1 MAADSKA
8 VAEAYVKKTSAAVAA
23 AKKVDDAAA
32 AKLKQAASEAA
43 KTAAAKKAAADKA
56 AAAAAAAI
64 KAAQAS
70 TAAKAAKAAADALKK
85 AADAR
90 AAVLKQRTY
99 AVKAAIG
106 KEAEHYLVFHGGSG
120 SELHEIHETLT
131 YGVVKMNI
139 DTDTQYTY
147 TRPVVD
153 YFFKNYDK
161 VLKIDGEV
169 GSKKHYDPR
178 EWLKA
183 AEKGMTER
191 IAHACDD
198 LLSTGKSLL
207 Q

>member
-1 MAADSKA
+1 MVEIARALRPIGQFMYAATFGNVHGVYKPGNVKLRPTILKDGQA
-8 VAEAYVKKTSAAVAA
+8 AVKK
-23 AKKVDDAAA
+23 
-32 AKLKQAASEAA
+32 
-43 KTAAAKKAAADKA
+43 
-56 AAAAAAAI
+56 
-64 KAAQAS
+64 
-70 TAAKAAKAAADALKK
+70 ALG
-85 AADAR
+85 A
-90 AAVLKQRTY
+90 
-99 AVKAAIG
+99 
-106 KEAEHYLVFHGGSG
+106 EAEHFLVFHGGSG
-120 SELHEIHETLT
+120 SELHEIHETLA

-183 AEKGMTER
+183 AEKGMTAR
-191 IAHACDD
+191 IATACDD
-198 LLSTGKSLL
+198 LLSSGKSLL

>member
-1 MAADSKA
+1 LLERCQKSEIILEVETGVVGGEEDGVNNEHAPADKLYTTPEEMVEIARALRPIGTFMYAATFGNVHGVYKPGNVKLRPTILKDGQDA
-8 VAEAYVKKTSAAVAA
+8 VKKA
-23 AKKVDDAAA
+23 
-32 AKLKQAASEAA
+32 LGEEA
-43 KTAAAKKAAADKA
+43 
-56 AAAAAAAI
+56 
-64 KAAQAS
+64 
-70 TAAKAAKAAADALKK
+70 L
-85 AADAR
+85 
-90 AAVLKQRTY
+90 
-99 AVKAAIG
+99 
-106 KEAEHYLVFHGGSG
+106 HYLVFHGGSG

-131 YGVVKMNI
+131 YGVVKMNV
-139 DTDTQYTY
+139 DTDTQYAY

-153 YFFKNYDK
+153 FFMKNYDK

-183 AEKGMTER
+183 AEKGMAER